1 MITSGDV
8 APELEQSLVPRA
20 SAAQNPFGV
29 RPAAI
34 GDLPVER
41 PGPAGR
47 RKGIEARLGPNSME
61 KFSLEFRLE
70 KSLEFWLEIPY
81 NKKLFKNG

>member
-47 RKGIEARLGPNSME
+47 RQGSETRLARVPAVLFGDVSSEGCQEWGSYFQKGT
-61 KFSLEFRLE
+61 
-70 KSLEFWLEIPY
+70 
-81 NKKLFKNG
+81 